1 MSPHARRSMSALHTW
16 AGVVLGSLML
26 LIFWMGTLSVFD
38 REIDRWMMPET
49 RLPPSVAA
57 APLPSFD
64 QTVLP
69 VAQRLAAYG
78 TTWSVVL
85 PSARTPVHTLRHV
98 DDAGRAQRRHLDPR
112 TGAVLE
118 GAASEGASGFFFPLH
133 FRLHLR
139 AFDLG
144 YWIVGL
150 AGMAVLALLVSG
162 VIIHRRL
169 LAEFFVFRPAR
180 ALPRTALDLHNLSGV
195 LALPFHFTMALSG
208 LAILF
213 TIYFPTAYQA
223 AYAHAG
229 AQAREAFEREAM
241 GKWSR
246 PPAGQAGTLAS
257 VDAMLARAQAAWD
270 GGRPYFIRVR
280 HAGDAASY
288 VEVRRAFTDEVTM
301 NLDILYFD
309 AASGEVLHQHRAAG
323 AVGVQRFLT
332 GLHFIQFEHWT
343 LRWLYFIGGLGGCV
357 MIASGLLFWLEAR
370 RRRPGAAEGAGFRLV
385 EALGTASTTGL
396 VAATLAFLLANRLLP
411 AAIDGRAALEMQ
423 AFFAA
428 WALMLAHAHWRGRR
442 AWREQCAAIAALA
455 LGALTLNWL
464 GTGALPWQAPAT
476 GAYAVAGVDA
486 LLLATAL
493 AASWAA
499 RCLGR
504 RAQRHTAPAARG
516 EEAA

>member
-1 MSPHARRSMSALHTW
+1 MSPHARQSMSALHTW
-16 AGVVLGSLML
+16 AGVVLGGVML
-26 LIFWMGTLSVFD
+26 LIFWTGTLSVFD

-69 VAQRLAAYG
+69 VAQRLAPYG

-85 PSARTPVHTLRHV
+85 PSARTPVHTLRHA
-98 DDAGRAQRRHLDPR
+98 DDAGRALRRHLDPR

-139 AFDLG
+139 AYNLG

-150 AGMAVLALLVSG
+150 AGMAVLVLLVSG
-162 VIIHRRL
+162 VLIHRRL
-169 LAEFFVFRPAR
+169 LADFFVFRPAR
-180 ALPRTALDLHNLSGV
+180 ALPRATLDLHNLSGV

-246 PPAGQAGTLAS
+246 PPAGQPGTLAS

-270 GGRPYFIRVR
+270 GGRAYFVRVR

-288 VEVRRAFTDEVTM
+288 IEIRRAFTEEVTM

-309 AASGEVLHQHRAAG
+309 AASGEVLHQHRAQG

-343 LRWLYFIGGLGGCV
+343 LRWLYFTGGLGGCV

-370 RRRPGAAEGAGFRLV
+370 RRRAGAAQGAGFRLAA
-385 EALGTASTTGL
+385 ALYTASTTGL
-396 VAATLAFLLANRLLP
+396 IAATLAFLLANRLLP
-411 AAIDGRAALEMQ
+411 PAIDERTALEVQ
-423 AFFAA
+423 VFFAA
-428 WALMLAHAHWRGRR
+428 WLLALLH
-442 AWREQCAAIAALA
+442 AWRQGERAGRSQCAALAALA
-455 LGALTLNWL
+455 LGALALNWL
-464 GTGALPWQAPAT
+464 GTGAVPWQAPAT
-476 GAYAVAGVDA
+476 GAYAVAGVDT

-493 AASWAA
+493 AASWTA
-499 RCLGR
+499 RRLGR
-504 RAQRHTAPAARG
+504 KAQRRTAPAARG
-516 EEAA
+516 EETA

>member
-1 MSPHARRSMSALHTW
+1 MSPHARQSMSALHTW
-16 AGVVLGSLML
+16 AGVVLGGVLL

-49 RLPPSVAA
+49 RLPPSVAT

-69 VAQRLAAYG
+69 VAQRLAPYG

-85 PSARTPVHTLRHV
+85 PSARTPVHTLRHA
-98 DDAGRAQRRHLDPR
+98 DDAGRALRRHLDPR

-139 AFDLG
+139 AYNLG

-150 AGMAVLALLVSG
+150 AGMAVLVLLVSG
-162 VIIHRRL
+162 VLIHRRL
-169 LAEFFVFRPAR
+169 LADFFVFRPAR
-180 ALPRTALDLHNLSGV
+180 ALPRATLDIHNLSGV

-213 TIYFPTAYQA
+213 TIYFPSAYQA

-229 AQAREAFEREAM
+229 TQAREAFEREAM

-246 PPAGQAGTLAS
+246 PPAGQPGTLAS

-270 GGRPYFIRVR
+270 GGRPYFVRVR

-288 VEVRRAFTDEVTM
+288 VEIRRTFAEEVTM

-309 AASGEVLHQHRAAG
+309 AASGEVLHQHRAQG

-332 GLHFIQFEHWT
+332 GLHFIQFEHWS
-343 LRWLYFIGGLGGCV
+343 LRWLYFAGGLGGCV

-370 RRRPGAAEGAGFRLV
+370 RRRAGAAQGAGFQLV
-385 EALGTASTTGL
+385 EALTTASSTGL

-411 AAIDGRAALEMQ
+411 AAIDGRATLEMQ

-428 WALMLAHAHWRGRR
+428 WALMLAHARWRGRH
-442 AWREQCAAIAALA
+442 AWREQCATIATLA
-455 LGALTLNWL
+455 LGAVALNWI
-464 GTGALPWQAPAT
+464 GTGAHLGQSLAA
-476 GAYAVAGVDA
+476 ASQAVAGVDT

-499 RCLGR
+499 HRLGR
-504 RAQRHTAPAARG
+504 RAQRRTAPTTRG
-516 EEAA
+516 EETA